1 MNIIS
6 VTTNIDYPVFVSD
19 PAKVTDHTTVDKDR
33 AVKDIKQPSANSNP
47 AKKTDPSSSSFN
59 DEEE

>member
-6 VTTNIDYPVFVSD
+6 VTTNIDYPVFATD
-19 PAKVTDHTTVDKDR
+19 PKSTHQNPDPNER
-33 AVKDIKQPSANSNP
+33 AVKDIKQPAPTNQP
-47 AKKTDPSSSSFN
+47 TRKTDPSRKAF